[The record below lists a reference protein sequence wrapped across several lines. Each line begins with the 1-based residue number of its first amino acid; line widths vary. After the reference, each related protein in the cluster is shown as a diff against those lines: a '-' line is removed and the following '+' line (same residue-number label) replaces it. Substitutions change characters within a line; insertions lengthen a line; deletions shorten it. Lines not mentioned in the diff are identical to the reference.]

1 MTHKLSLDALARE
14 QLQVALGASS
24 GRSARTVYGG
34 HEHGLRQTLI
44 ALAAGRLLAEHL
56 NTGEATVQVLRGGG
70 CACTVTATAGTG
82 RPGDLL
88 FVPHAAHDVE
98 AVEDAVFLL
107 TVTKPGGRRA
117 PADQI

>member
-14 QLQVALGASS
+14 QLQAALGASS

-44 ALAAGRLLAEHL
+44 ALAAGRLLAEHH
-56 NTGEATVQVLRGGG
+56 NTGEATVQVLRGRVRMHSNGD
-70 CACTVTATAGTG
+70 CWDG

-117 PADQI
+117 PAVQT

>member
-1 MTHKLSLDALARE
+1 VTHKLSLDALARE

-56 NTGEATVQVLRGGG
+56 NTGEATVQVLRGAGAHAQQRRLLG
-70 CACTVTATAGTG
+70 RDGPATCCSFRTRRTTW
-82 RPGDLL
+82 RPSR
-88 FVPHAAHDVE
+88 
-98 AVEDAVFLL
+98 
-107 TVTKPGGRRA
+107 T
-117 PADQI
+117 QSSY

>member
-1 MTHKLSLDALARE
+1 MTHKLARRPRPR
-14 QLQVALGASS
+14 AAA
-24 GRSARTVYGG
+24 GRVGGVERTERATVYGG

-44 ALAAGRLLAEHL
+44 ALAAGRLLAEHH
-56 NTGEATVQVLRGGG
+56 NTGEATVQVLRGRVRMHSNGD
-70 CACTVTATAGTG
+70 CWDG

-88 FVPHAAHDVE
+88 IVPRAAHDVE

-117 PADQI
+117 PAQQT